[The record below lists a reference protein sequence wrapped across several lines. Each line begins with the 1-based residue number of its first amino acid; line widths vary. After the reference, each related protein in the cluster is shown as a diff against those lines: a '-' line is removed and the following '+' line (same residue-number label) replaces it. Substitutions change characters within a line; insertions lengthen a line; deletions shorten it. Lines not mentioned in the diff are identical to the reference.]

1 MNTIRNQAL
10 SFILALGLSFA
21 LWAFV
26 SFRENPNRVSDPFSL
41 PLVVRGQ
48 AEDLVIVNQEGSQ
61 RTEFPS
67 IGVTIETDQNTLAE
81 LSSSELQANLE
92 AFVDLSGLGA
102 GEHVVTVQTEIESP
116 LDRRIETENV
126 EPETITVR
134 LDQEITRAV
143 PVQIEVEGDPPFS
156 FRRGNPQV
164 NDQAPDEVTVA
175 VSGPENRVE
184 EVVIARATARIEGL
198 SANYESS
205 VQLQPLNAN
214 DQAVE
219 GVTLDPATLNVEI
232 PIRSV
237 VGLKRLPV
245 IGNVAGAP
253 APGYVITD
261 IQSEPALINLTGSS
275 ETLETIEQVE
285 TAPVDITGIT
295 DTVTRTV
302 PLNIPEGTSPQ
313 LGEPEEATITVRITP
328 LEQRFQI
335 ELPFPVE
342 VTGTP
347 AGLNVNVDP
356 QVVKVA
362 LSGPVEAFSQLDT
375 ETLVATLDL
384 RGLAPGTYTR
394 TPEIS
399 LPEAITV
406 GSIPEVQ
413 VTLRSLPRPTVTR
426 LPATPTA
433 APEPAPAATRTAT
446 KPPAATEPP
455 TATAAPASPLPT
467 EEPDPPQGAISTVVP
482 EADITPLPIPIPTP
496 DEIPASEETDAA

>member
-1 MNTIRNQAL
+1 MNAIRNQAL

-41 PLVVRGQ
+41 PLVIRGQ
-48 AEDLVIVNQEGSQ
+48 AEDLVIVNQEGSR

-67 IGVTIETDQNTLAE
+67 IGVTIETDQNTLAD
-81 LSSSELQANLE
+81 LSSSELQAHLE

-102 GEHVVTVQTEIESP
+102 GEHVVPVQTEIESP
-116 LDRRIETENV
+116 LDRRIETEGV
-126 EPETITVR
+126 EPETITIR

-214 DQAVE
+214 DQVVE

-245 IGNVAGAP
+245 IGNVEGAP
-253 APGYVITD
+253 APGYIITD

-275 ETLETIEQVE
+275 ETLETIEQLE
-285 TAPVDITGIT
+285 TAPVNITGIT
-295 DTVTRTV
+295 STVTRTV
-302 PLNIPEGTSPQ
+302 PLDIPEGTSPQ
-313 LGEPEEATITVRITP
+313 LGEPEEATITVRVTP

-342 VTGTP
+342 VTDTP
-347 AGLNVNVDP
+347 DGLDVNVDP
-356 QVVKVA
+356 QVIKVE
-362 LSGPVEAFSQLDT
+362 LSGPVEAFSQLDP

-399 LPEAITV
+399 LTEAITV

-413 VTLRSLPRPTVTR
+413 VTLRSPPRPTATR
-426 LPATPTA
+426 LPPTPTA
-433 APEPAPAATRTAT
+433 APEPSPVATRTSTAT
-446 KPPAATEPP
+446 EQPGPTEPP
-455 TATAAPASPLPT
+455 TATTAPASPLPT
-467 EEPDPPQGAISTVVP
+467 EEPDPPQGAISTIVP
-482 EADITPLPIPIPTP
+482 EADITPLPIPTP
-496 DEIPASEETDAA
+496 GEIPASEETDAV